1 MLIREF
7 IDAFN
12 DELPLALAMKDDP
25 VGLQVLAA
33 ERELS
38 SIAVAYEVDERVVA
52 HAAEA
57 GAELIIAFHPLIY
70 PSLRQITSHT
80 RVERSV
86 VELIDR
92 RIGLYIVHTAF
103 DAHPDE
109 PHLPPPPP
117 PEVPAPAFD
126 FDDLPPLEPH
136 TAGMAH
142 MQEPEPLAHADEDY
156 FASED
161 AIGTKL
167 DLAKAYM
174 DMGDPEGAR
183 SMLEEV
189 VAEGSDTQKAEAH
202 RLMAELG

>member
-1 MLIREF
+1 MHAHVVDPHQPEWLEAQAMGQELAPHNPLFAGAAHFDDADAMNATAHADTRERP
-7 IDAFN
+7 AFD
-12 DELPLALAMKDDP
+12 DEAAQAGDDG
-25 VGLQVLAA
+25 VHA
-33 ERELS
+33 
-38 SIAVAYEVDERVVA
+38 AYEPE
-52 HAAEA
+52 HAET
-57 GAELIIAFHPLIY
+57 G
-70 PSLRQITSHT
+70 S
-80 RVERSV
+80 
-86 VELIDR
+86 
-92 RIGLYIVHTAF
+92 AF